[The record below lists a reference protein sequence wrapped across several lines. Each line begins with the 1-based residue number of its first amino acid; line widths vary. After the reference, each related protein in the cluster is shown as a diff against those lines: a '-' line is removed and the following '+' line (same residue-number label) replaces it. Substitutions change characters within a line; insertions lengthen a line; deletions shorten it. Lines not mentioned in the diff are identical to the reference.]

1 MNGSWGYHS
10 RHDDKLVK
18 NYKLRKEVKKSP
30 YRNSNK
36 KIAGMGIKGAWFYT
50 LLVEKMELTI

>member
-1 MNGSWGYHS
+1 M
-10 RHDDKLVK
+10 VK

-50 LLVEKMELTI
+50 LLVEKMGLTI